1 MNTLVSA
8 ELSQKILSTKEVKE
22 ISGLS
27 MGKQDQ
33 QPALEIKAIRK
44 QFKDFVALQHI
55 DLDLKQGELLCFL
68 GPSGCGKTT
77 LLRLIAGLDEIDQG
91 QIIKNGQDISRT
103 KTEKRRCGIV
113 FQNYALFPNLT
124 IAANIAYGLQGT
136 RWNESAKKQRVSE
149 LLEMIGLTGSEAK
162 YPLQLSGGQQQRVA
176 LARAIAPEPDIL
188 LLDEP
193 LSALDARVR
202 LHLRQEI
209 RALQQ
214 RLNLPTILVTHDQEE
229 ALTLADRIVVMN
241 HGVIEQVD
249 NPQTIY
255 HHPASRFVATFV
267 GQMNLLP
274 AKIKA
279 NDLICFDNSVDIQRS
294 LAKQFIANTPVEIGF
309 RPEAA
314 RVARASEMQTGE
326 FYLTAYVLA
335 CEFLGAKTR
344 VHLSMQPQQAI
355 SEMMEHTIQVDVDH
369 AVSRKIVVGEQIR
382 IAVDMEQLHVFDAA
396 GGAL

>member
-8 ELSQKILSTKEVKE
+8 ELSQKILTTKEV
-22 ISGLS
+22 IQASGLS
-27 MGKQDQ
+27 MGKEYEE
-33 QPALEIKAIRK
+33 PALQIKAVRK

-77 LLRLIAGLDEIDQG
+77 LLRLIAGLDELDQG
-91 QIIKNGQDISRT
+91 CIIKNGQDISRT

-124 IAANIAYGLQGT
+124 IAANIAYGLQGIY
-136 RWNESAKKQRVSE
+136 WNETFKKKRVNE
-149 LLEMIGLTGSEAK
+149 LLDMIGLSGSEHK

-229 ALTLADRIVVMN
+229 ALTLADRIIVMN

-249 NPQTIY
+249 TPERIY

-267 GQMNLLP
+267 GHMNLLP

-279 NDLICFDNSVDIQRS
+279 KNLISFDNVVDINRL
-294 LAKQFIANTPVEIGF
+294 LAKQFIANTPIEIGF

-314 RVARASEMQTGE
+314 RVALAGEMQSGE
-326 FYLTAYVLA
+326 FYLTAYVVA
-335 CEFLGAKTR
+335 REFLGAKTR

-355 SEMMEHTIQVDVDH
+355 NDMMEHKIQVDVDH
-369 AVSRKIVVGEQIR
+369 AVSRHIVVGEHIR
-382 IAVDMEQLHVFDAA
+382 IAVDIEQLHVFDAE